1 MQDLT
6 LIAIIDAEKG
16 PIQFRFVKVTRSR
29 RVWKSIWRTNIMQG
43 LTLIAIIDA
52 EKGPIQCRFVKVTR
66 SQPELEE
73 HAEDKYYA
81 KVDTHSY
88 L

>member
-1 MQDLT
+1 MRSLKLT
-6 LIAIIDAEKG
+6 AIFDEEKG
-16 PIQFRFVKVTRSR
+16 PIQCRYVKVTRSR
-29 RVWKSIWRTNIMQG
+29 RVLKSMRRTNIIQG
-43 LTLIAIIDA
+43 LPLTAIIDA

-66 SQPELEE
+66 SQPVLVE

-81 KVDTHSY
+81 KFETHSY

>member
-1 MQDLT
+1 MQT
-6 LIAIIDAEKG
+6 LNQIM
-16 PIQFRFVKVTRSR
+16 Q
-29 RVWKSIWRTNIMQG
+29 RTNIIQG

-66 SQPELEE
+66 SQPVLEE

-81 KVDTHSY
+81 RFDTHSY
-88 L
+88 H

>member
-1 MQDLT
+1 MQD
-6 LIAIIDAEKG
+6 
-16 PIQFRFVKVTRSR
+16 
-29 RVWKSIWRTNIMQG
+29 

-66 SQPELEE
+66 SQPVLEE

-81 KVDTHSY
+81 RFDTHSY
-88 L
+88 H